1 MIFPRQARDKHRG
14 NSLKDRF
21 VAELR
26 GSDSRELHYGLQ
38 DAAVRPYYYS
48 EEEEEGY
55 YACRHPNPPPVQ
67 SAPSFGS
74 IPLLTTEDLFLG
86 AGTVSSKRSGHH
98 TSCCGLAETSSNSCA
113 TSWKVSAYAS
123 GQRKYAFLLLWNM
136 IVFAKTG
143 SGQTDTKSHTES

>member
-1 MIFPRQARDKHRG
+1 MMILPRQARDKHRG

-38 DAAVRPYYYS
+38 DAAVRPYYYYS
-48 EEEEEGY
+48 EEEEKGY
-55 YACRHPNPPPVQ
+55 GYACRHPNPPPIC
-67 SAPSFGS
+67 PFIWIYS

-113 TSWKVSAYAS
+113 TSWKVSAIHDIECCALPRILAVTKENTLFSFS
-123 GQRKYAFLLLWNM
+123 G
-136 IVFAKTG
+136 T
-143 SGQTDTKSHTES
+143 